1 MPIIH
6 EENTR
11 TEALKD
17 VARKM
22 MTAARTAP
30 KARGIDNLVIAVA
43 EGETIKMLS
52 DKMKEIA
59 LETGEQFFE
68 RDSNNILFSP
78 SIVLIGTR
86 IASINLKK
94 CGMCGFENCDEKKQH
109 ANHPC
114 ALNTGDLGI
123 AIGSAV
129 SVAADNRVD
138 CRIMFSIG
146 QAALR
151 LNLLDETVKIIY
163 GIPLSATS
171 KSPFFDRK

>member
-1 MPIIH
+1 MTIIH

-11 TEALKD
+11 NESIKD
-17 VARKM
+17 IARKM

-43 EGETIKMLS
+43 EGESIKMLS
-52 DKMKEIA
+52 AKMKEISK
-59 LETGEQFFE
+59 ETGEQFFE
-68 RDSNNILFSP
+68 RDSNNILLSP
-78 SIVLIGTR
+78 AIVLLGTK

-94 CGMCGFENCDEKKQH
+94 CGMCGFKNCDEKNQH
-109 ANHPC
+109 PDHPC

-129 SVAADNRVD
+129 SIAADNRVD
-138 CRIMFSIG
+138 CRVMFSVG
-146 QAALR
+146 QAAKSLKFFEE
-151 LNLLDETVKIIY
+151 DVKIIY